1 MKSLPAPSLRTH
13 TRLDQLLTEADRALR
28 TVFAP
33 AEAPDRPSPAAP
45 HPRVPLTDPERTHV
59 AGLMRIN
66 HAGEVCAQALYF
78 GQAAVARDP
87 SLRAHLLQ
95 AAREEGDHLAWCEA
109 RLHELHSQPSLLN
122 PLWYAGAFAI
132 GAGAGLIGDRLS
144 LGFVVE
150 TERQVESHLGD
161 HLERL
166 PEADQRTRAVLEQ
179 MKTDEIEH
187 GQHARERGAMAL
199 PPPLPTLM
207 QWAADTLRA
216 IAYRI

>member
-1 MKSLPAPSLRTH
+1 MNTATAQPLRQP
-13 TRLDQLLTEADRALR
+13 TRLDRWLIEADRALR
-28 TVFAP
+28 TVYAP
-33 AEAPDRPSPAAP
+33 AEVPDRASPADAYA
-45 HPRVPLTDPERTHV
+45 RAALNEAERAHV

-87 SLRAHLLQ
+87 DLRAHLLQ

-109 RLHELHSQPSLLN
+109 RLQELQSRPSLLN

-132 GAGAGLIGDRLS
+132 GAGAGLVGDRLS

-150 TERQVESHLGD
+150 TERQVESHLGE
-161 HLERL
+161 HLQGL
-166 PEADQRTRAVLEQ
+166 PESDARTRAVLEQ
-179 MKTDEIEH
+179 MQRDEIAH
-187 GQHARERGAMAL
+187 GQNARERGAMAL
-199 PPPLPTLM
+199 PQPLPTLM

-216 IAYRI
+216 LAYRI